1 MPIIEKI
8 NKNNCRIAVWNT
20 NESLNELI
28 KLAED
33 LDTQH
38 INNDKRKKEF
48 LTIRVLLQQLR
59 LFTEITYNSY
69 GAPEIKE
76 NNFISISHSE
86 DLTAI
91 IVSKNKVGLDIEKI
105 SEKALKLS
113 SKFIKQNTHIP
124 LSKDKATLIWC
135 CKEAIYKWHQ
145 KGNINFSNDIVISPF
160 TIKREG
166 ILIAKFKQRK
176 LTLYYKKIKT
186 HFLVYV
192 CK

>member
-38 INNDKRKKEF
+38 INNDKRKKEC

-145 KGNINFSNDIVISPF
+145 KGNVNFSNDIVISPF

>member
-8 NKNNCRIAVWNT
+8 NNNNCRIAVWNT
-20 NESLNELI
+20 SESLSELI
-28 KLAED
+28 ELAKE
-33 LDTQH
+33 LDTQY
-38 INNDKRKKEF
+38 ISNNKRKKEY
-48 LTIRVLLQQLR
+48 ISSRVLLKQLR
-59 LFTEITYNSY
+59 LCTEITYNIY
-69 GAPEIKE
+69 GAPEIKD
-76 NNFISISHSE
+76 NNFISISHSK

-91 IVSKNKVGLDIEKI
+91 IISKNKVGLDIEKI

-113 SKFIKQNTHIP
+113 SKFIKKKTHIP

-145 KGNINFSNDIVISPF
+145 EGNVNFSDDIIISPF
-160 TIKREG
+160 TMKHEG
-166 ILIAKFKQRK
+166 ILNAEFKQTK

>member
-38 INNDKRKKEF
+38 INNDKRKKEC

>member
-8 NKNNCRIAVWNT
+8 NNNNCRIAVWKT
-20 NESLNELI
+20 RESLSELI
-28 KLAED
+28 ELAEE
-33 LDTQH
+33 LDTRY
-38 INNDKRKKEF
+38 ISNDKRKKEY
-48 LTIRVLLQQLR
+48 LVSRVLLKKMR

-69 GAPEIKE
+69 GAPEIKD
-76 NNFISISHSE
+76 NNFISISHSK

-91 IVSKNKVGLDIEKI
+91 IISKKKVGLDIEKI
-105 SEKALKLS
+105 SKKALKLS
-113 SKFIKQNTHIP
+113 SKFIKKKTHIP

-145 KGNINFSNDIVISPF
+145 EGNVNFSNDIIISPF
-160 TIKREG
+160 IVQQEG
-166 ILIAKFKQRK
+166 SLNAEFKQTK